1 MDSSISII
9 INFKVDMKKV
19 LEVTRGSKTVLV
31 ILPSI
36 ELDFN
41 QIDDIP

>member
-1 MDSSISII
+1 MGSSISII

-19 LEVTRGSKTVLV
+19 LEVTSGSKTVLV

-36 ELDFN
+36 ALDFD
-41 QIDDIP
+41 QIDNIP